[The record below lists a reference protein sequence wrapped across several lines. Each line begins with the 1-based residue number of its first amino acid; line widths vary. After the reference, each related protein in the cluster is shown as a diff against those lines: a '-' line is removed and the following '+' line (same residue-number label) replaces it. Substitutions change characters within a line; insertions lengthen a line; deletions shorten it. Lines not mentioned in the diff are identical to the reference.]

1 MTLIDNDLE
10 SHYRKF
16 RNSARSAF
24 GPYWE
29 GDLESEKLPEIFRNC
44 IQEMVSAMKRATRI
58 ANIVSAK
65 DSVEIKQKELEE
77 AKRKLANFE
86 STDLRNTES
95 AKR

>member
-10 SHYRKF
+10 SLYRKF
-16 RNSARSAF
+16 RNSAYRAF

-29 GDLESEKLPEIFRNC
+29 GDQESEKLPEIFRNC
-44 IQEMVSAMKRATRI
+44 IQEMISAMKRATRI

-86 STDLRNTES
+86 SSDLRNTES
-95 AKR
+95 ANQ

>member
-1 MTLIDNDLE
+1 MTLIDNDLD

-16 RNSARSAF
+16 RNSAYSAF

-44 IQEMVSAMKRATRI
+44 IQEMVSVMKRATRI
-58 ANIVSAK
+58 ANIVIAK
-65 DSVEIKQKELEE
+65 NSVEIKQKELEE

-86 STDLRNTES
+86 SSDPRNQES
-95 AKR
+95 A

>member
-16 RNSARSAF
+16 RNSTYSAF

-58 ANIVSAK
+58 ANIVIANNI
-65 DSVEIKQKELEE
+65 VAEKQKELEE

-86 STDLRNTES
+86 SPDLRNTES
-95 AKR
+95 VNQ